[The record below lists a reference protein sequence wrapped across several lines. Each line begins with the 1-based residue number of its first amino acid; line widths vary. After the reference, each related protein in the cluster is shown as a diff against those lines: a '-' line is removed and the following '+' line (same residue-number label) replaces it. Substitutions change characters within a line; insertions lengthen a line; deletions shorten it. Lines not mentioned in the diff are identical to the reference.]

1 VDEQS
6 FGTIYGKEGR
16 TMNRYR
22 RKRFTLMPLIALST
36 LSLMVTLPALSA
48 TRLYAA
54 SPTQFASVT
63 VRPGDSL
70 WTIATAYTADGGNVQ
85 DTIDRIVATN
95 HLDSGTIVP
104 GEHLQI
110 PH

>member
-1 VDEQS
+1 MT
-6 FGTIYGKEGR
+6 G
-16 TMNRYR
+16 YR
-22 RKRFTLMPLIALST
+22 RKKLTLMPLIALST

-48 TRLYAA
+48 MRLYAA
-54 SPTQFASVT
+54 GPTQFSSVT

-70 WTIATAYTADGGNVQ
+70 WAIASSYTPDGGNVQ

-95 HLDSGTIVP
+95 HLASGAIIP
-104 GEHLQI
+104 GERLQI

>member
-1 VDEQS
+1 M
-6 FGTIYGKEGR
+6 GKGM

-22 RKRFTLMPLIALST
+22 RKKFTLMPLIALST

-54 SPTQFASVT
+54 SPTQLSSVT
-63 VRPGDSL
+63 VRQGDSL
-70 WTIATAYTADGGNVQ
+70 WTIASSYTRDGGNVQ
-85 DTIDRIVATN
+85 EMVDRIVATN
-95 HLDSGTIVP
+95 HLASGAIVP
-104 GEHLQI
+104 GERLQI